1 MTSQHNTGT
10 HPFLMTSQHNTGT
23 HPFYIGM
30 YIHICTHIYVHI
42 YTSQQECLCNFKCYP
57 SQYPIV
63 INQDGYGD
71 SKEPSVSPE
80 AVHALLGKD
89 WSLNP
94 RLIVDVHWE
103 DIYIYIYIFFGRV
116 FFKSSAYQW
125 TCHIMPSQLA
135 VVCFQLAF
143 VLGISVGVVTS
154 EGNEPLMTWFSGV
167 DHGATIEAQLHSHR
181 CGHQRSAASCFNP
194 PRDDAIV
201 NVWGQS

>member
-1 MTSQHNTGT
+1 MC
-10 HPFLMTSQHNTGT
+10 
-23 HPFYIGM
+23 I
-30 YIHICTHIYVHI
+30 
-42 YTSQQECLCNFKCYP
+42 E
-57 SQYPIV
+57 
-63 INQDGYGD
+63 
-71 SKEPSVSPE
+71 
-80 AVHALLGKD
+80 
-89 WSLNP
+89 
-94 RLIVDVHWE
+94 R
-103 DIYIYIYIFFGRV
+103 IYIYIFFFGRV

-194 PRDDAIV
+194 HGMMRLSMSEANHSPVPVIQMTQHIPLPFLPFLERWWCGDWQAGWEERGE
-201 NVWGQS
+201 NR